1 MSSSRPEVE
10 SLAEAVA
17 NGRVRTVKR
26 RLESGENPNTH
37 GADGCTPLFIASLW
51 GNQTMIEI
59 LLECDDIN
67 VNQTNKHTK
76 WTALHAA
83 TFQEHG
89 NVSRVLL
96 KHGANP
102 RAEDCEKRTPKDY
115 ATISENVWPLF
126 ADLDMKPTSKSELVE
141 KNIIRKIEEEPTK
154 KRERGIRVPGAPY

>member
-1 MSSSRPEVE
+1 
-10 SLAEAVA
+10 
-17 NGRVRTVKR
+17 
-26 RLESGENPNTH
+26 
-37 GADGCTPLFIASLW
+37 
-51 GNQTMIEI
+51 MIEI

-154 KRERGIRVPGAPY
+154 KRERGIRVPGAPYIKILSRPGSSYGKCSYNPLRPMSSRETRKSLEKRSKLVSGPL